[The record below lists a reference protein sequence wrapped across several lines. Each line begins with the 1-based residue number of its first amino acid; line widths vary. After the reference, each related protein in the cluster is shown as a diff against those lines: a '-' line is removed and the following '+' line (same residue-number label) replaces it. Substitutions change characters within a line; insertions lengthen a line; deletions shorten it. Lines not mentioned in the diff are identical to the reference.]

1 MLVAGSRELERSM
14 MHVADAVKFAPTDA
28 PDDQLQEDP
37 PPCDPQGDSNQKTKK
52 KKRKGQAP
60 GTVEPG
66 KRGLRSIELAAEVLS
81 SHNDEPPT
89 RCISLFCDDSLAK
102 DFQLFLIK
110 SVRARKLMDNSHFSQ
125 ALGSIV
131 EMISCVDSG
140 AVVLAKPESTRL
152 HCISEVHASLA
163 QYLHRVG
170 QGEAACQHLACVARG
185 AAQGARTWAL
195 FYKALLLLDSVQN
208 QQSSDLERGVRE
220 LAGLSEACQ
229 AALQGTCVTPW
240 LRVAME
246 YVSAVTML
254 RNFADDQEKI
264 VEACRI
270 LEAALKT
277 ATESVSDLQL
287 QTWVTI
293 ALADGLLMTEGH
305 DSEAEEALVQQTMFV
320 LSQVHVKCAQAGD
333 QFLEVRILRCLER
346 GYLRIAGSSKV
357 AEASMKILGRRQ
369 AMLAKAASDALSSP
383 LHVLAASWRPRI
395 V

>member
-1 MLVAGSRELERSM
+1 MATNI
-14 MHVADAVKFAPTDA
+14 P
-28 PDDQLQEDP
+28 
-37 PPCDPQGDSNQKTKK
+37 
-52 KKRKGQAP
+52 
-60 GTVEPG
+60 
-66 KRGLRSIELAAEVLS
+66 
-81 SHNDEPPT
+81 
-89 RCISLFCDDSLAK
+89 
-102 DFQLFLIK
+102 FL
-110 SVRARKLMDNSHFSQ
+110 
-125 ALGSIV
+125 
-131 EMISCVDSG
+131 
-140 AVVLAKPESTRL
+140 
-152 HCISEVHASLA
+152 
-163 QYLHRVG
+163 
-170 QGEAACQHLACVARG
+170 
-185 AAQGARTWAL
+185 AL

-333 QFLEVRILRCLER
+333 QFLEVVHVKCAEAGDQFLEERILRCLER
-346 GYLRIAGSSKV
+346 SPQPAARYADSEGGSVASSLRGILSDGAWTLQAEASMKILGRRQATLADGSVRRRTGWLKPV
-357 AEASMKILGRRQ
+357 CAEASMKILGRRQ